1 MANTDNTNSSDESI
15 DISLKE
21 RLIIPLLLP
30 VIAMIATIILIIFIG
45 EILLATV
52 GNQMTLVGETIVLAT
67 WVALILTLL
76 IMGAAMLVSRFVIQE
91 RTNSDNVTTIDESVE
106 DTIDETVEDTMDVSL
121 RERLVIPLLLP
132 VIAMIATIILII
144 FIGEIL
150 LATVGNQMTLVGETI
165 VLATWVALILTLLIM
180 VLAMVASRVVTNRR
194 LFNSSRKGET

>member
-1 MANTDNTNSSDESI
+1 MYCAFVSGY
-15 DISLKE
+15 
-21 RLIIPLLLP
+21 
-30 VIAMIATIILIIFIG
+30 IAVLTI
-45 EILLATV
+45 T
-52 GNQMTLVGETIVLAT
+52 
-67 WVALILTLL
+67 
-76 IMGAAMLVSRFVIQE
+76 
-91 RTNSDNVTTIDESVE
+91 
-106 DTIDETVEDTMDVSL
+106 
-121 RERLVIPLLLP
+121 